1 MTTSSSESSVEQQ
14 INEIKQLSS
23 FILDDDI
30 TTVKFLENILQKVLS
45 DLDIGFDSDEENVR
59 VLNFISYL
67 YWRKGDRTK
76 AEDYADRA
84 ETYETKSIVSLH
96 NRIIFHWET
105 NETFQFMELMEIS
118 NKDNQKDKETF
129 ERRKAFAIAEIAY
142 CFARIGP
149 KCHEKAEHYFR
160 KAIEYQKRAKI
171 KHYLW
176 EFGLALILRRQ
187 ANIFAMRNP
196 NQFNPSAK
204 NQEAIDLLERITIM
218 STDRQIWAR
227 AWVELGIIMWSKDC
241 SSTCENLRC
250 TGFSVE
256 ECFNNALKLC
266 PDAYFVLQRWGQH
279 LRYLKKYYESKKI
292 LEKSLHI
299 LDTPFARHH
308 IALTLRMM
316 VLRNDQTFDSGKDTR
331 KHEISHPFNPH
342 EIASK
347 NLQIPNRSQHGLKNA
362 IVSPK
367 KVSYYPQNSKLNEAV
382 DHLKKALELNEN
394 FDKARYDLGLTYRYL
409 KRHKEAIDCFSKIT
423 SARWGRS
430 SEYKVLIIYAYEQ
443 QGICHLEMAEME
455 NDEKKKAKSKTNGES
470 LLRKSLEVATLVIK
484 TIPSIKEASASFP
497 TLKELL
503 STKDGNQHSQ
513 NYAYNCKEL
522 AKVYELVH
530 DHDKA
535 ADLYKQLLEIDDT
548 DSFAIRK
555 VVENYVRL
563 EDFENAIQTLALLQ
577 CTRQSNLVERKLYL
591 STYLDGAKHSYEKG
605 NTDEAKLRFMQAYN
619 LVSKDCVGM
628 CNTECTCCEILLL
641 CVAHIDE
648 YCSCK
653 LSNFLVTSLSSQLGV
668 RVSIN
673 DADCLAGHLTRTYM
687 HTTMENAKYIMPI
700 VNKSPVCNRQ
710 KSNLGCFVEDE
721 ILLHKNK
728 LIAITFENTDDSFA
742 RSVLVKG
749 ETCENFDMTVLKVA
763 DLISDIV
770 MEMSQMSN

>member
-1 MTTSSSESSVEQQ
+1 MLKSRITYAFFLKIDQHSINNGMTTQNSEALAEQH
-14 INEIKQLSS
+14 INKFKQLSS

-30 TTVKFLENILQKVLS
+30 TTVDREGVKNILQKVLK
-45 DLDIGFDSDEENVR
+45 DLYSGFDSHEENVR

-67 YWRKGDRTK
+67 YWRKGDRKEAEDCVDK
-76 AEDYADRA
+76 AE
-84 ETYETKSIVSLH
+84 TFKTKSIVTLH
-96 NRIIFHWET
+96 NRIIFHWES
-105 NETFQFMELMEIS
+105 NEKCQCMELMEIAR
-118 NKDNQKDKETF
+118 DIRKDKETF
-129 ERRKAFAIAEIAY
+129 ERRKAYAVAEIAY
-142 CFARIGP
+142 CFARLGP
-149 KCHEKAEHYFR
+149 KCHEKAEDYFR
-160 KAIEYQKRAKI
+160 KAIEFEKRAKI

-187 ANIFAMRNP
+187 ANIFAMMNP
-196 NQFNPSAK
+196 NKFNPSAK

-227 AWVELGIIMWSKDC
+227 AWVELGTIMWSKAC
-241 SSTCENLRC
+241 PSTSENLRC
-250 TGFSVE
+250 TGFSVT

-331 KHEISHPFNPH
+331 KHEISHPFNPR

-362 IVSPK
+362 IISPK

-382 DHLKKALELNEN
+382 DHLKKALELKEN

-430 SEYKVLIIYAYEQ
+430 SDYKMLIINAYEQ

-470 LLRKSLEVATLVIK
+470 LLWKALEVATSVIK
-484 TIPSIKEASASFP
+484 PIPSIKEASASFP

-535 ADLYKQLLEIDDT
+535 ADLCKQLLEIDDT
-548 DSFAIRK
+548 DSFAIRRVGPK
-555 VVENYVRL
+555 KKNCVFRL
-563 EDFENAIQTLALLQ
+563 TLMK
-577 CTRQSNLVERKLYL
+577 KL
-591 STYLDGAKHSYEKG
+591 G
-605 NTDEAKLRFMQAYN
+605 
-619 LVSKDCVGM
+619 
-628 CNTECTCCEILLL
+628 
-641 CVAHIDE
+641 
-648 YCSCK
+648 
-653 LSNFLVTSLSSQLGV
+653 
-668 RVSIN
+668 
-673 DADCLAGHLTRTYM
+673 
-687 HTTMENAKYIMPI
+687 
-700 VNKSPVCNRQ
+700 
-710 KSNLGCFVEDE
+710 
-721 ILLHKNK
+721 
-728 LIAITFENTDDSFA
+728 
-742 RSVLVKG
+742 
-749 ETCENFDMTVLKVA
+749 
-763 DLISDIV
+763 
-770 MEMSQMSN
+770 